1 MSLCKELEELI
12 PAFMLDAVNEDD
24 RARIEAHLPRC
35 ATCAQLVASYRP
47 VAAWLPYALPQV
59 EPPAALKYRVLA
71 AALPKA
77 KPVPARPSLI
87 SHLSSL
93 ISSSFR
99 SPAFAAA
106 TLVLVVALI
115 GWNVSLQNQIAQ
127 QAANNQ
133 QMLSEIGRQRALVS
147 TIAYAETQPK
157 HLQATDVAPQAIGR
171 LFTAPELNA
180 LALIVY
186 DMPALESK
194 CVYQIWLIDPAGD
207 RTSGGTF
214 TVDERGRAWV
224 YIRSPKPLSNYQ
236 GIGITNEPE
245 GGSPKPTG
253 PKMMGTNL

>member
-12 PAFMLDAVNEDD
+12 PAYMLDAVNEDD
-24 RARIEAHLPRC
+24 RAQIEAHLPRC

-71 AALPKA
+71 AVLPKA
-77 KPVPARPSLI
+77 KPASARESFVFR
-87 SHLSSL
+87 LSSFV
-93 ISSSFR
+93 SSLFR

-106 TLVLVVALI
+106 TFVLVVAL
-115 GWNVSLQNQIAQ
+115 GMWNISLQNQIAQ
-127 QAANNQ
+127 QAALNQ
-133 QMLSEIGRQRALVS
+133 TLQSDIGRQRALVS

-157 HLQATDVAPQAIGR
+157 RLQATDVAPQAIGR
-171 LFTAPELNA
+171 LFSAPELNA

-194 CVYQIWLIDPAGD
+194 RVYQIWLIDPAGD

-224 YIRSPKPLSNYQ
+224 YIRSPKPLSDYQ

>member
-12 PAFMLDAVNEDD
+12 PAYMLDAVNEDD
-24 RARIEAHLPRC
+24 RGRIEAHLPRC

-47 VAAWLPYALPQV
+47 VAAWLPYAFPQV

-71 AALPKA
+71 AALPQT
-77 KPVPARPSLI
+77 KPTREASFI
-87 SHLSSL
+87 FHLSSL
-93 ISSSFR
+93 ISSFFR

-106 TLVLVVALI
+106 TLVLVVALAM
-115 GWNVSLQNQIAQ
+115 WNVSLQIQIAQ
-127 QAANNQ
+127 QATSNQ
-133 QMLSEIGRQRALVS
+133 QLQSDIGRQRALVS

-157 HLQATDVAPQAIGR
+157 RLQATDVAPQAIGR

-186 DMPALESK
+186 DMPTLESK
-194 CVYQIWLIDPAGD
+194 RVYQIWLIDPAGD

>member
-12 PAFMLDAVNEDD
+12 PAYMLDAVNEDD

-35 ATCAQLVASYRP
+35 AICAQLVASYHP

-71 AALPKA
+71 AALPKT
-77 KPVPARPSLI
+77 KPTPARTSPIAYLASLG
-87 SHLSSL
+87 SSL
-93 ISSSFR
+93 FR
-99 SPAFAAA
+99 SPAFAA
-106 TLVLVVALI
+106 TLVLVVALA
-115 GWNVSLQNQIAQ
+115 GWNISLQTQIAQ
-127 QAANNQ
+127 QAALNQ
-133 QMLSEIGRQRALVS
+133 QMQSDIGRQRALVS

-157 HLQATDVAPQAIGR
+157 RLQATDVAPQAIGR

-194 CVYQIWLIDPAGD
+194 RVYQIWLIDPAGD

-214 TVDERGRAWV
+214 SVDERGRAWV